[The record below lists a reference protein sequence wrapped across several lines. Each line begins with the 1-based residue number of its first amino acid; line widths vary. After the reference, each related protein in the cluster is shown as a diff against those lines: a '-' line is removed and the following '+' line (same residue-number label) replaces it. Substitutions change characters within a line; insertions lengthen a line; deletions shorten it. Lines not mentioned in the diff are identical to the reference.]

1 MFDIQVFFINSKF
14 IHIQIFYKTDFSI
27 DFNLKINNILY
38 MNKFVIDEPTYYPDH
53 QENTKVK
60 LNNEDDSEN
69 NSENKDDTKDDS
81 ENNSENKDDTKD
93 DSEDDSENDDNR
105 VEELKNFMIECEN
118 KIIDYFPGLYA
129 YDDNNHEHTI
139 QPYKAKIS
147 IDNLTILLIFK
158 QLDKYSDY
166 FLSDVRTIRTGDIY
180 FDRFDELSEACAHA
194 FNSFFT
200 SNYNFFFPPKIFFKF
215 IY

>member
-69 NSENKDDTKDDS
+69 NSENKDDT
-81 ENNSENKDDTKD
+81 ED

-200 SNYNFFFPPKIFFKF
+200 SNYESCLPRQRYFRVSYSFE
-215 IY
+215 